1 MRYINKCVF
10 LILVFI
16 LILSIPSQAASPVV
30 SISTSVSPNVI
41 EAGSSGV
48 LTVRVSE
55 TGGLDW
61 MKNPTVGIDSYPAGI
76 TFPERVKTV
85 SRIDK
90 SSSNTFSF
98 TFSTKDTMSSGTKEI
113 RVILRYYEMDLFNVE
128 TYGPYDKYT
137 SASVVIKPAVGT
149 IAVSSSPTNAEIYLD
164 GSYKGTTPKTISNIQ
179 IGSHTVKLT
188 KSGYND
194 ISKAVTVSS
203 GQTAYV
209 SETLYAQKGAI
220 SISSSPSGA
229 SIYLD
234 GTYKGTAP
242 TVLSSIPV
250 GSHTIKLT
258 KSGYNDISK
267 TVTVSAGQT
276 AYVSKTLDT
285 QKGSISVS
293 SNPSGA
299 NVYLDGTYQGTT
311 TKILSNIPI
320 GSHTI
325 KITKSGYEDKTK
337 TVTVSE
343 KPIQISET
351 LTQVV
356 EDYAVYDAVA
366 EDTPAREETRGSMQD
381 SSNNDNTL
389 VPIGFVLLLFVG
401 IVFIAASRRKKS
413 TKSKTN
419 TSSDT
424 SKSTQPSVEETPV
437 TTTSPTETPVNKE
450 ILAVKSAFQYKGAT
464 IQYKVKII
472 NETSEPVSDIKT
484 QLFVPDVFML
494 EEKEKTI
501 SMLEPNESKTVTFDI
516 RPTGE
521 CGDCSVS
528 GRINYYDYETK
539 KRQELD
545 IEKKMVSIVCP
556 VLKRKDIDENE
567 WRNSTDELIKAEE
580 NTKDL
585 EIPAENLFNITTR
598 VLKDMNMFM
607 LKPEIIETTKL
618 FTGVGMFYA
627 EGAAGLKYA
636 AYIEVVGSNKSRLI
650 LRVWAE
656 KEEALTGFYHRIL
669 DEIEK
674 RIDVKIFIDD
684 NIVQHYNIHYGD
696 KIGTQVKDSVV
707 QRSNIGADTK
717 RKCPDCG
724 KEAGDNEKFCN
735 ECGVKLE

>member
-1 MRYINKCVF
+1 MRGAVFLNKCVF
-10 LILVFI
+10 LIVVLV
-16 LILSIPSQAASPVV
+16 LILSTPSQAASPVV
-30 SISTSVSPNVI
+30 SISASVSPNVI

-48 LTVRVSE
+48 LTVTVSE

-61 MKNPTVGIDSYPAGI
+61 IKNPSVFIYSYPTAI
-76 TFPERVKTV
+76 TFLEMGKSV
-85 SRIDK
+85 SRIEK
-90 SSSNTFSF
+90 SSSNIFSF
-98 TFSTKDTMSSGTKEI
+98 PFNTKETMSSGTEEI
-113 RVILRYYEMDLFNVE
+113 KISLKYYEMDLFNVD
-128 TYGPYDKYT
+128 TYGPYHKDT
-137 SASVVIKPAVGT
+137 SATFTIKPAVGT

-164 GSYKGTTPKTISNIQ
+164 GSYKGTTPKTISNVQ

-194 ISKAVTVSS
+194 ISKTVTVSS

-209 SETLYAQKGAI
+209 S
-220 SISSSPSGA
+220 
-229 SIYLD
+229 
-234 GTYKGTAP
+234 
-242 TVLSSIPV
+242 
-250 GSHTIKLT
+250 
-258 KSGYNDISK
+258 
-267 TVTVSAGQT
+267 
-276 AYVSKTLDT
+276 KTLET

-299 NVYLDGTYQGTT
+299 NVYLDGIYKGTT

-351 LTQVV
+351 LNQVV
-356 EDYAVYDAVA
+356 EEYAVYDAVA
-366 EDTPAREETRGSMQD
+366 EDAPAREVTRGSMMA
-381 SSNNDNTL
+381 SSNNDNTI
-389 VPIGFVLLLFVG
+389 VPISLVLLLFVG

-413 TKSKTN
+413 TKSKAN
-419 TSSDT
+419 TSLYT
-424 SKSTQPSVEETPV
+424 SKSTQPSIEETPI

-494 EEKEKTI
+494 EEKEKSI

-528 GRINYYDYETK
+528 GRINYYDYDTK

-567 WRNSTDELIKAEE
+567 WRNVTEELIKAEE

-607 LKPEIIETTKL
+607 LQPEIIETTKL

-627 EGAAGLKYA
+627 EGAAELKYA
-636 AYIEVVGSNKSRLI
+636 AYIEVVGGNKSRLI

-684 NIVQHYNIHYGD
+684 SIVQQYNIHYGD
-696 KIGTQVKDSVV
+696 KIGTQVKDSIV

-724 KEAGDNEKFCN
+724 KEAGDYEKFCN
-735 ECGVKLE
+735 ECGAKL